1 MLCNRKGDSG
11 LLWNIQLMQIE
22 KKNTFVPHT
31 TDTSYVFSLCYDK
44 SSLCESKCLT
54 QPKLVQGCLCL
65 KSGICGLA
73 KFLSNTGNPFGS
85 TQLSFVT
92 HWETTILLVSTAA
105 AQHKNL
111 MYFGVFHFYDKL
123 YVYVDKNPRL

>member
-1 MLCNRKGDSG
+1 MTNRVCANQNASHN
-11 LLWNIQLMQIE
+11 L
-22 KKNTFVPHT
+22 
-31 TDTSYVFSLCYDK
+31 
-44 SSLCESKCLT
+44 
-54 QPKLVQGCLCL
+54 KLVQGCLCL

-123 YVYVDKNPRL
+123 YLYVDKNARL